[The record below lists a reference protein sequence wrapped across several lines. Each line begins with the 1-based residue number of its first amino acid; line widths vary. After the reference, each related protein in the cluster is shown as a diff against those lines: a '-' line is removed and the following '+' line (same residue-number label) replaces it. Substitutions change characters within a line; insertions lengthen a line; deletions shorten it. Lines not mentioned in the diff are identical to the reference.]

1 MKKMFRGVAVSLI
14 LGAMMI
20 GSGGVF
26 AQEGDGDDDPTPIV
40 IPAETPSTGGDGGA
54 TFTVWR
60 GSEPYDGDTPSDIT
74 SEESEDAAGP
84 VVGPQLKFKF

>member
-1 MKKMFRGVAVSLI
+1 MKKMVRGVAMGLV

-20 GSGGVF
+20 GSGNVF

-40 IPAETPSTGGDGGA
+40 ILAETPSTEGGGGP

-60 GSEPYDGDTPSDIT
+60 GSEPYDGDTPSDMT
-74 SEESEDAAGP
+74 TEESEDAAGP